1 MRVANE
7 DGKLHFDL
15 QVYLGELQPAQ
26 VKVELYADNL
36 QSGGV
41 PTRFVM
47 ECDGEIAGAVNGHR
61 YFATIPASRPVE
73 HFTPLFVTMGAA
85 TNAEAAP
92 ETLVEGYFM
101 GLSKRSVL
109 VA

>member
-36 QSGGV
+36 QPGGV
-41 PTRFVM
+41 PTRYMM

-61 YFATIPASRPVE
+61 YFTTIPATRPVE
-73 HFTPLFVTMGAA
+73 HFTPRVIPFH
-85 TNAEAAP
+85 EAALLP
-92 ETLVEGYFM
+92 MELP
-101 GLSKRSVL
+101 LIRWRR
-109 VA
+109 